1 MPTGTPKME
10 ANDIRGSLI
19 NTYLNQQ
26 LAVAGDNGGPS
37 GADGAVQKLE
47 LPDAAI
53 LDEFKNHVRAWIEID
68 NVVRKL
74 QSAIKERNDLK
85 KQLTEK
91 ILRFMSKFNIEDLNT
106 KDGSKLRYKTSKSTT
121 APSKTQI
128 KERLMQYYGTVS
140 NIDELTEKVFEK
152 SQRDT
157 VSLRRLNPPKLV

>member
-1 MPTGTPKME
+1 MD

-19 NTYLNQQ
+19 NNYLNQQ
-26 LAVAGDNGGPS
+26 LAAAASGEGHDPNASAG
-37 GADGAVQKLE
+37 GAVQHIE

-68 NVVRKL
+68 NVIRKL
-74 QSAIKERNDLK
+74 QAAVKERNGLK

-91 ILRFMSKFNIEDLNT
+91 ILRFMSKYNIEDLNT
-106 KDGSKLRYKTSKSTT
+106 KDGSKLRYKVCKSTA

-128 KERLMQYYGTVS
+128 KERLVQYYGNCAS
-140 NIDELTEKVFEK
+140 IDELTEKVFEK

-157 VSLRRLNPPKLV
+157 VSLRRLNPPKPPVA